1 MSFAGAVQPI
11 LTASCANAGCHSG
24 PNPAQG
30 LPLGAGK
37 SYAKL
42 VNVVTSECSDGRKRV
57 LPGQPSQSYLIEKL
71 MGVNMCFGTV
81 MPKSGA
87 LSSAQ
92 IQTIS
97 NWICA
102 GAPNN

>member
-1 MSFAGAVQPI
+1 VQPI
-11 LTASCANAGCHSG
+11 FTASCANAGCHAG

-30 LPLGAGK
+30 LSLGAGQ

-42 VNVVTSECSDGRKRV
+42 VNVLASECADGRKRV
-57 LPGQPSQSYLIEKL
+57 LPGQPSQSYVIQKM
-71 MGVNMCFGTV
+71 MGVSLCSGTG
-81 MPKSGA
+81 MPKMGS
-87 LSSAQ
+87 LPSAQ
-92 IQTIS
+92 VQTIS